1 MPTHR
6 LRDAELYFEDRGT
19 GEPVVLLHGLGG
31 SSLDWQPQIDA
42 LAPRHRVIAIDM
54 RGSGRSRDRLRPR
67 GPFSVEMFARDVAAV
82 IDHLKIAPAHVIGL
96 SMGGM
101 VAFQLALDHPHAVRT
116 LAIVNSGPSLVPRTM
131 AEHVAIATRLAIA
144 STLGPSAM
152 ARMLAPKL
160 FPHSEAL
167 RAQFLE
173 RMAHNE
179 KRAYAATQRALVG
192 FDVEH
197 RIGAIAVPALIVAS
211 DQDYTPIAR
220 KHEYARRMPHARV
233 VVVEDS
239 RHALPIEEP
248 EKLQPILD
256 AFLSEHAATK
266 GDEHAASR

>member
-6 LRDAELYFEDRGT
+6 LRDAELYFEDRGS

-42 LAPRHRVIAIDM
+42 LAPRHRVISIDM
-54 RGSGRSRDRLRPR
+54 RGSGRSRDLLRPR
-67 GPFSVEMFARDVAAV
+67 GPFSVAMFARDVAAV
-82 IDHLKIAPAHVIGL
+82 IDRLKIAPAHVIGL

-101 VAFQLALDHPHAVRT
+101 VAFQLALDHPHAART
-116 LAIVNSGPSLVPRTM
+116 LTIVNSGPSLVPRTL
-131 AEHVAIATRLAIA
+131 AEHAAIATRLALA

-160 FPHSEAL
+160 FPHSEPL
-167 RAQFLE
+167 RARFLE

-197 RIGAIAVPALIVAS
+197 RIGSIDVPALIVAS
-211 DQDYTPIAR
+211 DQDYTPVAR
-220 KHEYARRMPHARV
+220 KHEYARHMKHARV

-239 RHALPIEEP
+239 RHALPIEDP
-248 EKLQPILD
+248 AKLQPILD
-256 AFLSEHAATK
+256 AFLAEHATK